1 MIEDASR
8 AQARMMITVL
18 RCEIAEISDELQ
30 TTEKHH
36 GRQPRERGHS
46 YRVKRI
52 TFLRQQLNE
61 AHRLIEGLYRRF
73 PESCDRPQAR
83 PSRRA

>member
-1 MIEDASR
+1 MIEDASL

-18 RCEIAEISDELQ
+18 RGEITEISDELQ
-30 TTEKHH
+30 TTEKHLR
-36 GRQPRERGHS
+36 RQAPERGPS

-52 TFLRQQLNE
+52 TFLRQQLFE

-73 PESCDRPQAR
+73 PESGDRPQAR
-83 PSRRA
+83 PPRRA